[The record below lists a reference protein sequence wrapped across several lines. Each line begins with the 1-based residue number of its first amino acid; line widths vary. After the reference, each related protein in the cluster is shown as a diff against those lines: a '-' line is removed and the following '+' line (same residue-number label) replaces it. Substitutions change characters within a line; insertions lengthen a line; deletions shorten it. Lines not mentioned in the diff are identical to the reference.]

1 MKKKLLYTLF
11 IALIPLGFT
20 SCDMNLMPPGSVY
33 PDNALQTIDDA
44 KKLRDGFYVAFR
56 GATTGS
62 VNYLQDLGTDLYH
75 ATVGFGNRGGTQYFW
90 QTTADDPDAKSFW
103 ANRYY
108 YIANTNFFIE
118 KANLVNKSEWSAENI
133 ATLKLWKGEAFFF
146 RAFYHWQLADKYCLA
161 YSEANKG
168 TYGVPY
174 MKRYE
179 ATSDAS
185 KYPSRG
191 TLEDTYKNI
200 LEDLDSA
207 AAYITTEGTPKST
220 RITVDALNAFRARIA
235 LYHGDYQQAVDLASA
250 LVNSGKYQLTST
262 PEAFNAIWTDTDASQ
277 SEDIVQLFVS
287 YEKGEMPNNNNYGFI
302 GYDGNAKKYQY
313 VDYLP
318 EQWLIDIYPEKDIRF
333 GTYFKEVKVEISSY
347 DPGIAYI
354 FYKYV
359 GDQTLKT
366 PGSANNS
373 ERVAPKPFRIAEV
386 HLILAEAYYR
396 LGQAAKAQDALTA
409 LRAKRIPGYTPGSTS
424 DLLEEIRIERI
435 RELIGEGSY
444 VTDLKR
450 FGKDVERKDAVN
462 PALIYMPGTYQDY
475 HVSAN
480 DPRFLWPIPKEEIDA
495 NPNIKNEQ
503 NPGY

>member
-1 MKKKLLYTLF
+1 
-11 IALIPLGFT
+11 
-20 SCDMNLMPPGSVY
+20 
-33 PDNALQTIDDA
+33 
-44 KKLRDGFYVAFR
+44 
-56 GATTGS
+56 
-62 VNYLQDLGTDLYH
+62 
-75 ATVGFGNRGGTQYFW
+75 
-90 QTTADDPDAKSFW
+90 
-103 ANRYY
+103 
-108 YIANTNFFIE
+108 
-118 KANLVNKSEWSAENI
+118 
-133 ATLKLWKGEAFFF
+133 
-146 RAFYHWQLADKYCLA
+146 
-161 YSEANKG
+161 
-168 TYGVPY
+168 

-179 ATSDAS
+179 VTSDAS

-220 RITVDALNAFRARIA
+220 RITVDAINAFRARIA

-262 PEAFNAIWTDTDASQ
+262 PEDFNAIWTDTDAAQ

-287 YEKGEMPNNNNYGFI
+287 YEKGEMPNNNYAFI

-318 EQWLIDIYPEKDIRF
+318 EKWLIDLYPDNDIRF
-333 GTYFKEVKVEISSY
+333 NTYFKEVKVELPSY
-347 DPGIAYI
+347 DPGMAYI

-359 GDQTLKT
+359 GNQTLKT
-366 PGSANNS
+366 HGSVNNS

-409 LRAKRIPGYTPGSTS
+409 LRAKRIPGYIPGSTS

-450 FGKDVERKDAVN
+450 FGKDVD
-462 PALIYMPGTYQDY
+462 
-475 HVSAN
+475 
-480 DPRFLWPIPKEEIDA
+480 WPIPKEEIDA
-495 NPNIKNEQ
+495 NPNIAKEQ